1 MNLLLQIPPET
12 EAKLLER
19 ARASGH
25 DVEFVTLEALHEK
38 LATEEPSTMLPL
50 DEWHARF
57 EALLKSM
64 RPSNPNAD
72 FSRESIYDGC
82 GE

>member
-1 MNLLLQIPPET
+1 MNLLLHIPPET

-19 ARASGH
+19 VRASGQ
-25 DVEFVTLEALHEK
+25 DAEFVTLEALHEK
-38 LATEEPSTMLPL
+38 LASDESSPILPL
-50 DEWHARF
+50 DEWHTRF
-57 EALLKSM
+57 AALLKSM
-64 RPSNPNAD
+64 RPSNLNAD